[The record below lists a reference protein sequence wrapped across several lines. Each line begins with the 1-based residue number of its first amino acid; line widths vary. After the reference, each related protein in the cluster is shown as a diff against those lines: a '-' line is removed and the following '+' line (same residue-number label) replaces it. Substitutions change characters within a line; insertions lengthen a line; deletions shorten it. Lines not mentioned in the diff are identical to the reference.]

1 MEYFKTNQIARTNTQ
16 LKSTTHKIIKS
27 NGGLKTS
34 LSSLFFRFIFNLF
47 ALLTLHCPRN
57 SSLGPNS
64 WGGSCGSGSKQSP
77 ININTTTA
85 MYDSSLGDFTLV
97 NYGTIPPG
105 VNFTAKNS
113 GKSLKVSMDSHIYNV
128 SGGGLPGVYTTV
140 QLHLHWGS
148 NNSRGSEH
156 TMDGMMYP
164 AEVCYVRC

>member
-1 MEYFKTNQIARTNTQ
+1 MDWRLHYR
-16 LKSTTHKIIKS
+16 HY
-27 NGGLKTS
+27 
-34 LSSLFFRFIFNLF
+34 FFRFIFNLL

-64 WGGSCGSGSKQSP
+64 WGGSCGSGRKQSP
-77 ININTTTA
+77 IDINTTTA

-97 NYGTIPPG
+97 NYGTTPAG

-164 AEVCYVRC
+164 AEVCYVRCYMWQR